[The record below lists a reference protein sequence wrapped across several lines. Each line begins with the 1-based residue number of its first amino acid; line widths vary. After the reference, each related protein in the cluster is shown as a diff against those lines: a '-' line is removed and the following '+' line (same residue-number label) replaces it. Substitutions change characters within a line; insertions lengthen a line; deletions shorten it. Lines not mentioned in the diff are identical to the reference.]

1 MLRIILLAAI
11 LASLTG
17 CATKPPTSSFSGALH
32 ESERIDPLSVA
43 ALARPLK
50 VTPSSGLSTSLE
62 ASNRV
67 VAYDMFHSFYRT
79 VEVEAEN
86 HGEVAVT
93 VTSFCSCFGF
103 DKRVVIPILL
113 AFDTV
118 GRYLQIDGIRYEV
131 MKASGITPL
140 RIVLSGQIQTSGAKI
155 FRLLLLAD
163 NSLPDS
169 PVKKILLVD
178 QFGISIM
185 NLQVLSYP
193 VGDMALAVSTS
204 ER

>member
-1 MLRIILLAAI
+1 M
-11 LASLTG
+11 
-17 CATKPPTSSFSGALH
+17 
-32 ESERIDPLSVA
+32 
-43 ALARPLK
+43 
-50 VTPSSGLSTSLE
+50 
-62 ASNRV
+62 
-67 VAYDMFHSFYRT
+67 
-79 VEVEAEN
+79 
-86 HGEVAVT
+86 
-93 VTSFCSCFGF
+93 
-103 DKRVVIPILL
+103 VIPILL

-193 VGDMALAVSTS
+193 VGDMALAVSAS